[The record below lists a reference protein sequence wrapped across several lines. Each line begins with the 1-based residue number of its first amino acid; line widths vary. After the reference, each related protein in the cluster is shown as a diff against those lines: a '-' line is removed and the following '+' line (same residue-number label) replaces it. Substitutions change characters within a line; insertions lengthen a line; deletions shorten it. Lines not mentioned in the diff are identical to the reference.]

1 VGGFQVKNREIAI
14 YPIYFWLFGLVPNG
28 ILREDSSSDI
38 LNKLNG
44 NGNGSA
50 WYPSWLAKHD
60 GWSVGG
66 RSPIIHFGLGFLYT
80 KIYSGG
86 RRIRSVKKQR
96 GVKERSL
103 SCGGIPLLGISN
115 SINSNRVCVGKQF

>member
-1 VGGFQVKNREIAI
+1 MVCPHMFRYFPERSEFPEDRARAVGGFQVKIEKIAI
-14 YPIYFWLFGLVPNG
+14 YPINFWLFGLVPNG

-60 GWSVGG
+60 GWSVRAG
-66 RSPIIHFGLGFLYT
+66 R
-80 KIYSGG
+80 
-86 RRIRSVKKQR
+86 Q
-96 GVKERSL
+96 L
-103 SCGGIPLLGISN
+103 SILA
-115 SINSNRVCVGKQF
+115 